1 MTPPGRLS
9 LRLALLVGALGA
21 LLALALGAM
30 AHWNLGRELEARER
44 ENLQLKL
51 EQIRHS
57 LEDDLDLRSDP
68 AVQAHAL
75 QDQLV
80 AHSGLHLSILDSRS
94 GQPLMS
100 FGDQAAAS
108 VAANRALL
116 ARLQADARQPV
127 FQSWSTGNDQRLLS
141 IGASMRMKNGT
152 PVQVLLSSERNA
164 DERLLDGFLRATLLA
179 LPFLLPLI
187 ALAAWW
193 VVRAGLEPLNRFRRV
208 AAQVS
213 PQDLSYR
220 IPEQNLPRELD
231 SLARSFNHML
241 GRLEDG
247 VRQLSQFS
255 DDLAHELRAPICN
268 LLVRNQVLLSQ
279 HRDGA
284 AYREALE
291 SNAEELERLSRI
303 VTDMLFLVQVDNPA
317 IQAQFGCVAL
327 HEQAAKVI
335 DLYEMVAEDKGVELR
350 LSGNGFAH
358 GDNLMIQRAISNLV
372 SNAVRHTPQGGRID
386 VRIGER
392 AGHTEVR
399 VSNDGPGIPPGTCR
413 TCSSASTAAPDARL
427 EPRPAPAWDW
437 PSCNRSWPTTAAAPK
452 RKAYRSRRPTCACC
466 SLRRALPD
474 AGFSNRR
481 GAATAGTRR
490 RNRRGTA
497 PGRAPAG
504 SRASAAGRAGAAVH
518 RAAGRSIAAAPR
530 TSQRRRQ
537 AWPGGTTSRASS
549 LGARAFPETSPTRI
563 HLHIR
568 RHTLAETRTA
578 VCRASAIA
586 GKGIRQEQAARR
598 TQGEGGRPS
607 STRPSRSSVRSIS
620 ALSQPPP
627 IAAINWTLAVRRLP
641 SRVSTVRSLL
651 SAVAWLVTTS
661 V

>member
-279 HRDGA
+279 HRDSA

-350 LSGNGFAH
+350 LSGSGFAH

-399 VSNDGPGIPPGTCR
+399 VSNDGPGIPPEYLPHLFERFYRRAGRQTGAQAGTG
-413 TCSSASTAAPDARL
+413 L
-427 EPRPAPAWDW
+427 GL

-530 TSQRRRQ
+530 TSRRRRQ

-568 RHTLAETRTA
+568 RRTLAETRTA
-578 VCRASAIA
+578 VCHASAIA

>member
-193 VVRAGLEPLNRFRRV
+193 VVRADLEPLNRFRRV

-279 HRDGA
+279 HRDSA

-350 LSGNGFAH
+350 LSGSGFAH

-399 VSNDGPGIPPGTCR
+399 VSNDGPGIPPEYLPHLFER
-413 TCSSASTAAPDARL
+413 F
-427 EPRPAPAWDW
+427 
-437 PSCNRSWPTTAAAPK
+437 
-452 RKAYRSRRPTCACC
+452 Y
-466 SLRRALPD
+466 RRAGRQSGAQ
-474 AGFSNRR
+474 AGTGLGLAIVQSIMAYHGGRAEAESVPQQKTHLRLLFPST
-481 GAATAGTRR
+481 GAA
-490 RNRRGTA
+490 
-497 PGRAPAG
+497 
-504 SRASAAGRAGAAVH
+504 
-518 RAAGRSIAAAPR
+518 
-530 TSQRRRQ
+530 
-537 AWPGGTTSRASS
+537 
-549 LGARAFPETSPTRI
+549 
-563 HLHIR
+563 
-568 RHTLAETRTA
+568 
-578 VCRASAIA
+578 
-586 GKGIRQEQAARR
+586 
-598 TQGEGGRPS
+598 
-607 STRPSRSSVRSIS
+607 
-620 ALSQPPP
+620 
-627 IAAINWTLAVRRLP
+627 
-641 SRVSTVRSLL
+641 
-651 SAVAWLVTTS
+651 
-661 V
+661 

>member
-291 SNAEELERLSRI
+291 SDAEELERLSRI

-399 VSNDGPGIPPGTCR
+399 VSNDGPGIPPEYLPHLFERFYRRRTPDWSPGRHRPGTGHR
-413 TCSSASTAAPDARL
+413 AIDHGLPRRPRRSGKRTAAEDP
-427 EPRPAPAWDW
+427 PAPAVPFDGRCLT
-437 PSCNRSWPTTAAAPK
+437 PVSATGAAPPQPVLAAETGEEQRQAERQQGPGRPQRGALERRFTVQQDEALQQRPEHRGDAAKHGQAAQPAEPVASARGHFRKLPRHVFTSTSAAA
-452 RKAYRSRRPTCACC
+452 
-466 SLRRALPD
+466 L
-474 AGFSNRR
+474 
-481 GAATAGTRR
+481 
-490 RNRRGTA
+490 
-497 PGRAPAG
+497 
-504 SRASAAGRAGAAVH
+504 
-518 RAAGRSIAAAPR
+518 
-530 TSQRRRQ
+530 
-537 AWPGGTTSRASS
+537 
-549 LGARAFPETSPTRI
+549 
-563 HLHIR
+563 
-568 RHTLAETRTA
+568 
-578 VCRASAIA
+578 
-586 GKGIRQEQAARR
+586 
-598 TQGEGGRPS
+598 
-607 STRPSRSSVRSIS
+607 
-620 ALSQPPP
+620 
-627 IAAINWTLAVRRLP
+627 
-641 SRVSTVRSLL
+641 
-651 SAVAWLVTTS
+651 
-661 V
+661 

>member
-21 LLALALGAM
+21 LLALALGAI

-187 ALAAWW
+187 ALAARW

-399 VSNDGPGIPPGTCR
+399 VSNDGPGIPPEYLPPLFER
-413 TCSSASTAAPDARL
+413 F
-427 EPRPAPAWDW
+427 
-437 PSCNRSWPTTAAAPK
+437 
-452 RKAYRSRRPTCACC
+452 Y
-466 SLRRALPD
+466 RRAGRQTGAQ
-474 AGFSNRR
+474 AGTGLGLAIVQSIMAYHGGRAEAESVPQQKTHLRLLFPST
-481 GAATAGTRR
+481 GAA
-490 RNRRGTA
+490 
-497 PGRAPAG
+497 
-504 SRASAAGRAGAAVH
+504 
-518 RAAGRSIAAAPR
+518 
-530 TSQRRRQ
+530 
-537 AWPGGTTSRASS
+537 
-549 LGARAFPETSPTRI
+549 
-563 HLHIR
+563 
-568 RHTLAETRTA
+568 
-578 VCRASAIA
+578 
-586 GKGIRQEQAARR
+586 
-598 TQGEGGRPS
+598 
-607 STRPSRSSVRSIS
+607 
-620 ALSQPPP
+620 
-627 IAAINWTLAVRRLP
+627 
-641 SRVSTVRSLL
+641 
-651 SAVAWLVTTS
+651 
-661 V
+661 

>member
-247 VRQLSQFS
+247 VRQLSQF
-255 DDLAHELRAPICN
+255 
-268 LLVRNQVLLSQ
+268 
-279 HRDGA
+279 
-284 AYREALE
+284 
-291 SNAEELERLSRI
+291 
-303 VTDMLFLVQVDNPA
+303 
-317 IQAQFGCVAL
+317 
-327 HEQAAKVI
+327 
-335 DLYEMVAEDKGVELR
+335 
-350 LSGNGFAH
+350 
-358 GDNLMIQRAISNLV
+358 
-372 SNAVRHTPQGGRID
+372 
-386 VRIGER
+386 
-392 AGHTEVR
+392 
-399 VSNDGPGIPPGTCR
+399 
-413 TCSSASTAAPDARL
+413 
-427 EPRPAPAWDW
+427 
-437 PSCNRSWPTTAAAPK
+437 
-452 RKAYRSRRPTCACC
+452 
-466 SLRRALPD
+466 
-474 AGFSNRR
+474 
-481 GAATAGTRR
+481 
-490 RNRRGTA
+490 
-497 PGRAPAG
+497 
-504 SRASAAGRAGAAVH
+504 
-518 RAAGRSIAAAPR
+518 
-530 TSQRRRQ
+530 
-537 AWPGGTTSRASS
+537 
-549 LGARAFPETSPTRI
+549 
-563 HLHIR
+563 
-568 RHTLAETRTA
+568 
-578 VCRASAIA
+578 
-586 GKGIRQEQAARR
+586 
-598 TQGEGGRPS
+598 
-607 STRPSRSSVRSIS
+607 
-620 ALSQPPP
+620 
-627 IAAINWTLAVRRLP
+627 
-641 SRVSTVRSLL
+641 
-651 SAVAWLVTTS
+651 
-661 V
+661 

>member
-1 MTPPGRLS
+1 M
-9 LRLALLVGALGA
+9 
-21 LLALALGAM
+21 
-30 AHWNLGRELEARER
+30 
-44 ENLQLKL
+44 KL

-399 VSNDGPGIPPGTCR
+399 VSNDGPGIPPEYLPHLFERFYRRAGRQTGAQAGTGLGLAIVQ
-413 TCSSASTAAPDARL
+413 SIMAYH
-427 EPRPAPAWDW
+427 
-437 PSCNRSWPTTAAAPK
+437 AAAPK

-568 RHTLAETRTA
+568 RRTLAETRTA
-578 VCRASAIA
+578 VCHASAIA

-607 STRPSRSSVRSIS
+607 STRPSRSSVRSMS

>member
-279 HRDGA
+279 HRDSA

-350 LSGNGFAH
+350 LSGSGFAH

-399 VSNDGPGIPPGTCR
+399 VSNDGPGIPPEYLPHLFER
-413 TCSSASTAAPDARL
+413 F
-427 EPRPAPAWDW
+427 
-437 PSCNRSWPTTAAAPK
+437 
-452 RKAYRSRRPTCACC
+452 Y
-466 SLRRALPD
+466 RRA
-474 AGFSNRR
+474 GRQT
-481 GAATAGTRR
+481 GAQAGT
-490 RNRRGTA
+490 G
-497 PGRAPAG
+497 
-504 SRASAAGRAGAAVH
+504 
-518 RAAGRSIAAAPR
+518 
-530 TSQRRRQ
+530 
-537 AWPGGTTSRASS
+537 
-549 LGARAFPETSPTRI
+549 LG
-563 HLHIR
+563 
-568 RHTLAETRTA
+568 
-578 VCRASAIA
+578 
-586 GKGIRQEQAARR
+586 
-598 TQGEGGRPS
+598 
-607 STRPSRSSVRSIS
+607 
-620 ALSQPPP
+620 
-627 IAAINWTLAVRRLP
+627 
-641 SRVSTVRSLL
+641 
-651 SAVAWLVTTS
+651 
-661 V
+661 

>member
-279 HRDGA
+279 HRDSA

-350 LSGNGFAH
+350 LSGSGFAH

-372 SNAVRHTPQGGRID
+372 SNAVRHPARRAHRRADRGARGAHRGEGQQRRPGHPTGVPAAPVRALLPPRRTPDWSPGRH
-386 VRIGER
+386 R
-392 AGHTEVR
+392 
-399 VSNDGPGIPPGTCR
+399 PGTGHR
-413 TCSSASTAAPDARL
+413 AIDHGLPRRPRRSGKRTAAEDP
-427 EPRPAPAWDW
+427 PAPAVPFDGRCLT
-437 PSCNRSWPTTAAAPK
+437 PVSATGAAPPQPVLAAETGEEQRQAERQQGPGRPQRGALERRFTVQQDEALQQRPEHRGDAAKHGQAAQPAEPVASARGHFRKLPRHVFTSTSAAA
-452 RKAYRSRRPTCACC
+452 
-466 SLRRALPD
+466 L
-474 AGFSNRR
+474 
-481 GAATAGTRR
+481 
-490 RNRRGTA
+490 
-497 PGRAPAG
+497 
-504 SRASAAGRAGAAVH
+504 
-518 RAAGRSIAAAPR
+518 
-530 TSQRRRQ
+530 
-537 AWPGGTTSRASS
+537 
-549 LGARAFPETSPTRI
+549 
-563 HLHIR
+563 
-568 RHTLAETRTA
+568 
-578 VCRASAIA
+578 
-586 GKGIRQEQAARR
+586 
-598 TQGEGGRPS
+598 
-607 STRPSRSSVRSIS
+607 
-620 ALSQPPP
+620 
-627 IAAINWTLAVRRLP
+627 
-641 SRVSTVRSLL
+641 
-651 SAVAWLVTTS
+651 
-661 V
+661 

>member
-268 LLVRNQVLLSQ
+268 LLVRNPRCCS
-279 HRDGA
+279 A
-284 AYREALE
+284 SIATA
-291 SNAEELERLSRI
+291 
-303 VTDMLFLVQVDNPA
+303 
-317 IQAQFGCVAL
+317 
-327 HEQAAKVI
+327 
-335 DLYEMVAEDKGVELR
+335 
-350 LSGNGFAH
+350 
-358 GDNLMIQRAISNLV
+358 
-372 SNAVRHTPQGGRID
+372 RHTAKPWSPMPRNWSGCRG
-386 VRIGER
+386 
-392 AGHTEVR
+392 
-399 VSNDGPGIPPGTCR
+399 SSPTCCSWCR
-413 TCSSASTAAPDARL
+413 WTTRRSRPSSAASPCT
-427 EPRPAPAWDW
+427 
-437 PSCNRSWPTTAAAPK
+437 
-452 RKAYRSRRPTCACC
+452 SRRPRSSTC
-466 SLRRALPD
+466 
-474 AGFSNRR
+474 
-481 GAATAGTRR
+481 TRW
-490 RNRRGTA
+490 
-497 PGRAPAG
+497 
-504 SRASAAGRAGAAVH
+504 S
-518 RAAGRSIAAAPR
+518 PR
-530 TSQRRRQ
+530 T
-537 AWPGGTTSRASS
+537 RASS
-549 LGARAFPETSPTRI
+549 CACPAAASPT
-563 HLHIR
+563 
-568 RHTLAETRTA
+568 A
-578 VCRASAIA
+578 
-586 GKGIRQEQAARR
+586 
-598 TQGEGGRPS
+598 
-607 STRPSRSSVRSIS
+607 
-620 ALSQPPP
+620 
-627 IAAINWTLAVRRLP
+627 
-641 SRVSTVRSLL
+641 
-651 SAVAWLVTTS
+651 TT
-661 V
+661 